1 MSAAVI
7 RLRYAAAINPFEG
20 LTLGSMSIWHWI
32 IVLVVVIL
40 VFGTKKLPS
49 LGQDLGKAIRG
60 FKKSM
65 GDEDSPRL
73 EADAKSEQAEK
84 PAAKDR
90 VE

>member
-1 MSAAVI
+1 MG
-7 RLRYAAAINPFEG
+7 G
-20 LTLGSMSIWHWI
+20 LSIWHWI

-65 GDEDSPRL
+65 SDDEDAPRL
-73 EADAKSEQAEK
+73 EADRKAESVEK
-84 PAAKDR
+84 AAAKDR
-90 VE
+90 AE

>member
-1 MSAAVI
+1 MI
-7 RLRYAAAINPFEG
+7 
-20 LTLGSMSIWHWI
+20 GSMSIWHWI

-65 GDEDSPRL
+65 SDEDAPRL
-73 EADAKSEQAEK
+73 EADAKTETAEK
-84 PAAKDR
+84 SAAKDR
-90 VE
+90 AE

>member
-1 MSAAVI
+1 M
-7 RLRYAAAINPFEG
+7 
-20 LTLGSMSIWHWI
+20 GSMSIWHWI

-73 EADAKSEQAEK
+73 EADAKSEQTEK

>member
-1 MSAAVI
+1 M
-7 RLRYAAAINPFEG
+7 PGGF
-20 LTLGSMSIWHWI
+20 SIWHWL

-65 GDEDSPRL
+65 SDDEAPRL